1 MMEKYKDLLS
11 IKDAR
16 DKIAA
21 AKAAQEI
28 FQEMNQEEVDE
39 IVKAMSQAAMAHASE
54 LALAAK
60 EETGYG
66 QYRHKIIKNTFAA
79 KTVYEHIRDMKTVGI
94 VGRDPARKT
103 MDVAVSVGVIAA
115 LIPSTNPTSTVI
127 YKSLISVK
135 AGNAVIFSP
144 HPGARKCIIQA
155 AEIMRDAAVRAGAP
169 EGLIGWLEV
178 LSPEGTSE
186 LMQHRDVNLI
196 LATGGEAMVN
206 AAYRSGTPA
215 IGVGPGNG
223 PAFIEKSA
231 DIQKA
236 VHYIIASKTFD
247 NGVICASEQS
257 VVVEQENKER
267 VMEEFR
273 KQGGYFL
280 SSSETEQLGR
290 LLLTPNMTINRHI
303 VGKSA
308 AELAR
313 MADFSVPSNTKIL
326 LSEQTTVGHD
336 NPYSREKLAPVLAF
350 YTETDKDAACRRCL
364 ELLKNEGKGHTLVIH
379 SNNEAVIEEFALKK
393 CVSRILVNTPGSLG
407 GIGASTNIPPALTL
421 GCGAVGGSSTSENV
435 GPQHL
440 LNIRKVAYGV
450 VEPEELTEEKHTA
463 DSYREDNRISNEELE
478 SIVREVLQQL
488 R

>member
-16 DKIAA
+16 DKIAG

-28 FQEMNQEEVDE
+28 FRGMGQEAVDR
-39 IVKAMSQAAMAHASE
+39 VVRAMSEAALSHASE
-54 LALAAK
+54 LAQAAK

-66 QYRHKIIKNTFAA
+66 QYQHKIVKNTFAA
-79 KTVYEHIRDMKTVGI
+79 RRVYEYIKDMKTVGI
-94 VGRDPARKT
+94 IDRDPEKKT
-103 MDVAVSVGVIAA
+103 MDVAVPVGVIAA

-144 HPGARKCIIQA
+144 HPGARKCIIRA
-155 AEIMRDAAVRAGAP
+155 AEVMRNAAVKAGAP
-169 EGLIGWLEV
+169 EGLISWLEV

-186 LMQHRDVNLI
+186 LMQHKDVNLI

-231 DIQKA
+231 DIRKA
-236 VHYIIASKTFD
+236 VRYIIASKTFD

-257 VVVEQENKER
+257 VVVECDNRDR
-267 VMEEFR
+267 VMAEFR
-273 KQGGYFL
+273 QQGGYFL
-280 SSSETEQLGR
+280 DERETKSLGR
-290 LLLTPNMTINRHI
+290 LLLPPDMTINRHI

-308 AELAR
+308 AELAQ
-313 MADFSVPSNTKIL
+313 MAGFQVPSSTKIL
-326 LSEQTTVGHD
+326 LAEQTTVGHD

-350 YTETDKDAACRRCL
+350 YTEQDKDAACQRCL
-364 ELLKNEGKGHTLVIH
+364 DLLQNEGRGHTLVVH
-379 SNNEAVIEEFALKK
+379 SNNESVIEEFALKK
-393 CVSRILVNTPGSLG
+393 CVSRILINTPGSLG
-407 GIGASTNIPPALTL
+407 GIGASTNMPPALTL

-450 VEPEELTEEKHTA
+450 IDPEEILGGSDQSLSYA
-463 DSYREDNRISNEELE
+463 DENRISSEELE